1 MGQEVAEMIAR
12 SVPID
17 AETVE
22 GYAQSFEDL
31 GADEIVWF
39 PRSDD
44 LEQVDLL
51 AEAAGDRLGEGAA
64 ARR

>member
-1 MGQEVAEMIAR
+1 MIAR

-22 GYAQSFEDL
+22 GYAQAFEDL
-31 GADEIVWF
+31 RADEIVWF
-39 PRSDD
+39 PCSDD